1 VPGRGTLVL
10 DVALVT
16 AWVHATGGGDSE
28 FRTLYLIV
36 IVTVALRFGI
46 WRRPA
51 GCEGHHGFDGSARL
65 ACEPTLPL
73 EGRPVSEGSI
83 RERLSALSRA
93 ELIGLVALLGVTL
106 GGAGLW
112 YVRSLPKPVAITAG
126 AAGGGEPAPAASA
139 SPPPAAVLLVDVAG
153 WVRHPG
159 VYEFE
164 EGARVIDA
172 IDAAG
177 GARTGAMLESL
188 NLAAPLTDGS
198 QILVPKEGEQV
209 ATPPV
214 AGESGAA
221 SGGLI
226 DVNTAGATELEALP
240 GVGEVIA
247 QAIVDYRTENGPFTS
262 VDQLLDVSGIG
273 DATLEDIRE
282 LVTV

>member
-1 VPGRGTLVL
+1 M
-10 DVALVT
+10 
-16 AWVHATGGGDSE
+16 
-28 FRTLYLIV
+28 
-36 IVTVALRFGI
+36 
-46 WRRPA
+46 
-51 GCEGHHGFDGSARL
+51 
-65 ACEPTLPL
+65 
-73 EGRPVSEGSI
+73 SEGSL

-93 ELIGLVALLGVTL
+93 ELVGLVALLALTL

-112 YVRSLPKPVAITAG
+112 YVRSLPKPVAVASSNAG
-126 AAGGGEPAPAASA
+126 EALPAPASSA
-139 SPPPAAVLLVDVAG
+139 STSPAVILLVDVAG

-159 VYEFE
+159 VYEFD
-164 EGARVIDA
+164 EGARVVDA

-177 GARTGAMLESL
+177 GARSGALLTSL

-198 QILVPKEGEQV
+198 QILVPKEGDPGT
-209 ATPPV
+209 APV
-214 AGESGAA
+214 AGATGGAA
-221 SGGLI
+221 VPGALI
-226 DVNTAGATELEALP
+226 NVNSATATELEALP